1 VLATTEE
8 FLLRR
13 VDLRRSAIA
22 LLCGFGLAGLVL
34 PLVLQVGSPTTA
46 VPNADDSPSGRIMVA
61 YRDASPGASSRQT
74 LAVRDAKL
82 ARLDSKTGIAVY
94 EVTAGTEKEKAAE
107 FASNAAVR
115 VAEPDSRTSIHM
127 VPNDAAYNQQWA
139 PAKINAPLGWEVST
153 GSPSITLALLDT
165 GIDLTNPD
173 FAGRVVPGY
182 NFIAQNTNVQDDH
195 GHGTHVAGIAA
206 ATGNNGVGIAGMSW
220 GVSIMSVKVL
230 SASGGGYVS
239 DLISGL
245 DWARDHGA
253 KIINISL
260 GTPQTS
266 ELLQEAVQRALDAGI
281 LVIASAGNSGQSGNA
296 PSYPAAFPGVIAVGA
311 TDKDD
316 AKASYST
323 SGSYVSI
330 SAPGTGIYSTYPGG
344 FATMS
349 GTSMAAPHV
358 SGMASV
364 IWSKSPDL
372 KASDVWETIRSTAVD
387 LGAPGTDNDFGAG
400 RIDFTGWAK
409 QFGATLSTPTP
420 TPSPTPTPIPSPTP
434 TTPPASAAGGGSTG
448 GQVFL
453 PGALINVR
461 NSG

>member
-1 VLATTEE
+1 LLVAPEVE
-8 FLLRR
+8 LLRR
-13 VDLRRSAIA
+13 TSFRRAVIA

-34 PLVLQVGSPTTA
+34 PLGFPTTA
-46 VPNADDSPSGRIMVA
+46 VPNVDDSPSGRIMVA
-61 YRDASPGASSRQT
+61 YRDNSPGATSRQS

-82 ARLDSKTGIAVY
+82 ARLDTKTGIAVY
-94 EVTAGTEKEKAAE
+94 EVAAGTEREKAAE
-107 FASNAAVR
+107 FAANAAVR
-115 VAEPDSRTSIHM
+115 VAEPDSRTAIHL
-127 VPNDAAYNQQWA
+127 VPNDTAYNQQWA

-153 GSPSITLALLDT
+153 GSPSIVLALLDT

-182 NFIAQNTNVQDDH
+182 NFIGQNTDVQDDH

-206 ATGNNGVGIAGMSW
+206 ATGNNGVGIAGVSW

-245 DWARDHGA
+245 DWARDHSA

-266 ELLQEAVQRALDAGI
+266 QLLQEAVQRALDAGI
-281 LVIASAGNSGQSGNA
+281 LVVASAGNSGQSGNA
-296 PSYPAAFPGVIAVGA
+296 PSYPAAYPGVIAVGA

-330 SAPGTGIYSTYPGG
+330 AAPGTAIYSTYPGG

-349 GTSMAAPHV
+349 GTSMASPHV

-364 IWSKSPDL
+364 IWSKSPEL
-372 KASDVWETIRSTAVD
+372 KASEVWETVRSTAVD

-409 QFGATLSTPTP
+409 RFGATVTTPTP
-420 TPSPTPTPIPSPTP
+420 TLSPTPSPTP
-434 TTPPASAAGGGSTG
+434 TTPPASAAGGGFAG
-448 GQVFL
+448 GQVFI
-453 PGALINVR
+453 PGTLINVR
-461 NSG
+461 NGG